1 MRRVFWDRWPW
12 TSLTRAGFM
21 RAKAKPSN
29 SQPIL
34 VVDSEVVRQ
43 IRQHARSSSKA
54 EVCGVLIGQD
64 RDQNIEVAA
73 CIEGQNAEEAGAHVT
88 FTQDTWEHI
97 YAVKDQKYPDKRIVG
112 WYHSHPGFGV
122 FLSDHDTFIHKNF
135 FSSPGQVA
143 WVFDPHSDEE
153 GCFGWVS
160 GRIERLAQIGVVDRR
175 GGEKAGEGGTSEP
188 GAADGAD
195 SYLVDVQ
202 PAKRK
207 TSPIGIRRI
216 DADALK
222 ESSDSSLE
230 RLVFR
235 VFFYLLVLALGFAL
249 SWHFFPRV
257 VVMPVLVDPRTGQL
271 IDLQTGEIVADPHD
285 ANGVTAGRAS
295 PTKSDPS
302 NPGQPSSSNQN
313 EEKGNDAKLK

>member
-1 MRRVFWDRWPW
+1 MK
-12 TSLTRAGFM
+12 
-21 RAKAKPSN
+21 AKAKPSN
-29 SQPIL
+29 AQPTL

-43 IRQHARSSSKA
+43 IRQHARSSSKT

-64 RDQNIEVAA
+64 RDHRIEVAA

-97 YAVKDQKYPDKRIVG
+97 YAVKDQKYPEERIVG

-160 GRIERLAQIGVVDRR
+160 GRIERLAQIRVVDQR
-175 GGEKAGEGGTSEP
+175 GGEEAEEGGRPEP
-188 GAADGAD
+188 GAAGDAD
-195 SYLVDVQ
+195 SSAVAVQ
-202 PAKRK
+202 REKRK
-207 TSPIGIRRI
+207 ISPIRIRRL
-216 DADALK
+216 DANEVTEGSK
-222 ESSDSSLE
+222 SSLE

-235 VFFYLLVLALGFAL
+235 VFFYLLALALGFAL
-249 SWHFFPRV
+249 SWYFFPRL

-271 IDLQTGEIVADPHD
+271 IDPQTGQILANPHD
-285 ANGVTAGRAS
+285 ANGAGTGSAAS
-295 PTKSDPS
+295 TKPDSS
-302 NPGQPSSSNQN
+302 KSGQPSSSNQSGK
-313 EEKGNDAKLK
+313 KGDDAQPK